1 VGATVVVVGATGNV
15 GSSLV
20 EGLADEAGVD
30 EVRAVARRPA
40 AAEGKVRPVAA
51 DIASDDLAP
60 AFEGADTVVHLA
72 WAIQPSHDAAALW
85 RTNVL
90 GSWRV
95 FDAAVRSSVQAI
107 VSASSIGA
115 YSPGPK
121 DRLVGEEWPTDG
133 IATSFYSRHK
143 VVVERLLDGIE
154 RANPETRIV
163 RLRPALTFKRAS
175 AAEQRRLFLGP
186 LLPGRL
192 LRPGLVPA
200 VPDVPGLR
208 TQAVHTD
215 DVAAAYRLAVLSDVR
230 GAFNVAA
237 DPPVDA
243 GVLARMLDSRTVRV
257 PAGAVRTIA
266 DLTWRLHLQ
275 PTPPGW
281 LDMGLQ
287 TPLLSSER
295 ARRELGWTPRRSSV
309 DAIAELLEG
318 LIAGAG
324 APTPTLSA
332 GAGGPARVRELAT
345 GVGGRDDAPSE

>member
-1 VGATVVVVGATGNV
+1 VGARVVVVGATGNV
-15 GSSLV
+15 GSSVV
-20 EGLADEAGVD
+20 EAFAADDGVD
-30 EVRAVARRPA
+30 EIRAVSRRPA
-40 AAEGKVRPVAA
+40 PVAGKVRPVSA
-51 DIASDDLAP
+51 DIASDDLTP
-60 AFEGADTVVHLA
+60 ALEGADHVVHLA

-95 FDAAVRSSVQAI
+95 FDAAARTGARAI
-107 VSASSIGA
+107 VFASSIGV

-121 DRLVGEEWPTDG
+121 DRRVDEVWPTEG

-143 VVVERLLDGIE
+143 VVAERLLDGVE
-154 RANPETRIV
+154 RANPEMWVV
-163 RLRPALTFKRAS
+163 RLRPALTFKQSS

-192 LRPGLVPA
+192 LRPGLIPA
-200 VPDVPGLR
+200 VPDVPGLV

-215 DVAAAYRLAVLSDVR
+215 DVAAAYHLAVMSGVR
-230 GAFNVAA
+230 GAFNLAA

-243 GVLARMLDSRTVRV
+243 GVLANLLDSRTV
-257 PAGAVRTIA
+257 PAPAATVRAIA
-266 DLTWRLHLQ
+266 DLTWRLRLQ

-287 TPLLSSER
+287 SPLLSSER

-309 DAIAELLEG
+309 HAVEELLEG
-318 LIAGAG
+318 LRTGAG
-324 APTPTLSA
+324 AATPTLSA
-332 GAGGPARVRELAT
+332 DAGGRARIRELAT
-345 GVGGRDDAPSE
+345 GVGGRDDAEP